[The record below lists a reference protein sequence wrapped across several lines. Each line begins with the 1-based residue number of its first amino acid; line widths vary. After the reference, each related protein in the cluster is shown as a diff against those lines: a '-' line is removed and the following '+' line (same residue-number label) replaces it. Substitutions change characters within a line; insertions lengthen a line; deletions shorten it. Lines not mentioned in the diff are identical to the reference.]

1 MDGLVF
7 IVVIVLFSLLE
18 GVLRKQK
25 AAQQAR
31 LSGQAPDDGQDG
43 QSEDGRYGLV
53 QDEQFE
59 ATYGGEP
66 SYGDGQP
73 SSYDD
78 DHDIPEYSNP
88 HEAAQPSAQP
98 PSEQLIPKDVW
109 EELAALVSGAQPG
122 SEQPEALSPPHTDS
136 VAVTRTD
143 PGAVT
148 RFDAGAVTR
157 TDPGAVTRPDSYQPT
172 SKKEHIVHSSHRGYG
187 TDPSSRAP
195 SEQDGLD
202 PLAEHLNEDA
212 EQVHELFL
220 SRDPHALRRAVMLQ
234 EVLGLPAAFRGDPYD
249 A

>member
-1 MDGLVF
+1 
-7 IVVIVLFSLLE
+7 
-18 GVLRKQK
+18 
-25 AAQQAR
+25 
-31 LSGQAPDDGQDG
+31 
-43 QSEDGRYGLV
+43 
-53 QDEQFE
+53 
-59 ATYGGEP
+59 
-66 SYGDGQP
+66 
-73 SSYDD
+73 
-78 DHDIPEYSNP
+78 
-88 HEAAQPSAQP
+88 
-98 PSEQLIPKDVW
+98 
-109 EELAALVSGAQPG
+109 
-122 SEQPEALSPPHTDS
+122 
-136 VAVTRTD
+136 
-143 PGAVT
+143 
-148 RFDAGAVTR
+148 VTR

>member
-31 LSGQAPDDGQDG
+31 LSGQAPDDG

-78 DHDIPEYSNP
+78 DHDITEYSNP

-148 RFDAGAVTR
+148 R
-157 TDPGAVTRPDSYQPT
+157 PDSYQPT

-202 PLAEHLNEDA
+202 PLAEHLNEDV

>member
-31 LSGQAPDDGQDG
+31 LGGQAPEHEQ
-43 QSEDGRYGLV
+43 EAT
-53 QDEQFE
+53 QDEEFE
-59 ATYGGEP
+59 ATYSHEP
-66 SYGDGQP
+66 A
-73 SSYDD
+73 SYDD

-88 HEAAQPSAQP
+88 YEAAQPSAQP
-98 PSEQLIPKDVW
+98 SSEQLIPKDVW
-109 EELAALVSGAQPG
+109 EELAGLVSGAQPG
-122 SEQPEALSPPHTDS
+122 SEQPEALSPPDTDS
-136 VAVTRTD
+136 VAVTRL
-143 PGAVT
+143 
-148 RFDAGAVTR
+148 
-157 TDPGAVTRPDSYQPT
+157 DSYQPM
-172 SKKEHIVHSSHRGYG
+172 SKEEHIVHGSHRGYG
-187 TDPSSRAP
+187 TDPSSRAR

-202 PLAEHLNEDA
+202 PLAEHINEDA